1 MVVAVVW
8 SVMSYSLLAI
18 YQCFG
23 GNCSLPLSHFPTPK
37 MDVLG
42 YSETSVSS

>member
-8 SVMSYSLLAI
+8 SVMPCSLLAI

-23 GNCSLPLSHFPTPK
+23 GNCSLPLSHFPTLK
-37 MDVLG
+37 MDAVVS
-42 YSETSVSS
+42 SETSVSS